1 MAKSIAKKRPGR
13 PATGRDPVVTTRLP
27 EELIKSLDAWAEKEG
42 MTRGEAMRWIIDQFF
57 KKRSATGLI

>member
-1 MAKSIAKKRPGR
+1 MPKSTKPRS
-13 PATGRDPVVTTRLP
+13 TGKDTTVTAALSKD
-27 EELIKSLDAWAEKEG
+27 LIKSLDEWREKEG